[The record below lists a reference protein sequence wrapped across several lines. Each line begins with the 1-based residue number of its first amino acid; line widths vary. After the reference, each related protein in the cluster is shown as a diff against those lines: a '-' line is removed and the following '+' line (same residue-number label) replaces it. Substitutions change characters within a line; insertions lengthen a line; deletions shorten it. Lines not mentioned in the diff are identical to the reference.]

1 MPQLD
6 HQTSARAHHS
16 QLGEPELV
24 RRAQLGSSTAFA
36 QLVHSRG
43 PDLYRYLLVRLR
55 NEGDAR
61 DALQETMT
69 AAWQGLPGLRQHD
82 RFWPW
87 LVTIAARKAAA
98 VMRGRSSATELEFT
112 MSEDDDRGLLEVW
125 DAVGRLPARYRD
137 VLVLRYRLQLS
148 EEEVAQ
154 ALGIR
159 VGTVKSRCARG
170 RSALLEDLR

>member
-1 MPQLD
+1 
-6 HQTSARAHHS
+6 
-16 QLGEPELV
+16 
-24 RRAQLGSSTAFA
+24 
-36 QLVHSRG
+36 
-43 PDLYRYLLVRLR
+43 
-55 NEGDAR
+55 
-61 DALQETMT
+61 
-69 AAWQGLPGLRQHD
+69 
-82 RFWPW
+82 
-87 LVTIAARKAAA
+87 
-98 VMRGRSSATELEFT
+98 MRGRSSATELEFT